1 MANERHAVARLS
13 VLGPVDG
20 RGRQEF
26 NIHIQADEKNLSN
39 VSTFKIAEQTKTV
52 SINRTWERVFDL
64 GPSANPNWPV
74 QLLCDTQVRNDRRC
88 VILSS
93 IIRIHNKTKLPWF
106 ILNPNAM
113 DKGIKE
119 PVARID
125 VNEDFYV
132 PIDLI
137 YGYGISAVFLGIDE

>member
-1 MANERHAVARLS
+1 MARLS
-13 VLGPVDG
+13 VLEPYDG

-26 NIHIQADEKNLSN
+26 NVHIQADEKNLSTG
-39 VSTFKIAEQTKTV
+39 STFRIAEQTKTV
-52 SINRTWERVFDL
+52 SINRTWERVFEL

-74 QLLCDTQVRNDRRC
+74 QLLCDTQVRNDRRR

-93 IIRIHNKTKLPWF
+93 IIRIHNNTTFTWV

-113 DKGIKE
+113 DQGLKQ
-119 PVARID
+119 PVARIA
-125 VNEDFYV
+125 VNDDYYV

-137 YGYGISAVFLGIDE
+137 YSYGVSAIFLGIDE